1 MIIVVFRKSVMSM
14 KNKFSIFNSRF
25 FNYLKQLFTNEYPDS
40 KSEVE
45 KRKVAVENNLRW
57 QDDGGPVVEN
67 TRPIAEAAENDSAQ
81 SSDAAGNDH
90 DKRR

>member
-1 MIIVVFRKSVMSM
+1 MSM
-14 KNKFSIFNSRF
+14 KNKFSIFNSKF
-25 FNYLKQLFTNEYPDS
+25 FNYLKQLFTNEYLDS
-40 KSEVE
+40 KPDVE

-67 TRPIAEAAENDSAQ
+67 TRPIAQESENKPVQ
-81 SSDAAGNDH
+81 PSDAAGNDH

>member
-1 MIIVVFRKSVMSM
+1 MKSL
-14 KNKFSIFNSRF
+14 FNSKF
-25 FNYLKQLFTNEYPDS
+25 FYFLKQLFTNEYPDS
-40 KSEVE
+40 KPEVE

-67 TRPIAEAAENDSAQ
+67 TRPIDQAAENDPAKP
-81 SSDAAGNDH
+81 SDGAGNDH

>member
-1 MIIVVFRKSVMSM
+1 MSM
-14 KNKFSIFNSRF
+14 KNKFSIFNFKF
-25 FNYLKQLFTNEYPDS
+25 FYYLKQLITNEYPDS
-40 KSEVE
+40 KSGVE

-67 TRPIAEAAENDSAQ
+67 TRPINQAAENDPAQ
-81 SSDAAGNDH
+81 PGDAAGNDH

>member
-1 MIIVVFRKSVMSM
+1 MSM
-14 KNKFSIFNSRF
+14 KNKIPLFNSKF
-25 FNYLKQLFTNEYPDS
+25 FSYLKQLFTNEYPDS

-67 TRPIAEAAENDSAQ
+67 TRPIGQAAENDPAQ
-81 SSDAAGNDH
+81 MGDAVGKDH
-90 DKRR
+90 E

>member
-1 MIIVVFRKSVMSM
+1 MSM
-14 KNKFSIFNSRF
+14 KNKFTIFNSKF
-25 FNYLKQLFTNEYPDS
+25 FNYLMQLFTNEYPDS

-67 TRPIAEAAENDSAQ
+67 TRPIDQAAENDPAKP
-81 SSDAAGNDH
+81 DDGAGNDH

>member
-1 MIIVVFRKSVMSM
+1 MSM
-14 KNKFSIFNSRF
+14 KNKFPVFNSKF

-40 KSEVE
+40 KSDVE
-45 KRKVAVENNLRW
+45 KRKVAAENNLRW

-67 TRPIAEAAENDSAQ
+67 TRPIDQE
-81 SSDAAGNDH
+81 AGNDPAQSADGAGNDN